1 MTSWLGH
8 GYSNT
13 AGRAY
18 PREPHAEAITTLRFP
33 PSLDSNSVIQ
43 NSDESRRRARALI
56 YPEHQ
61 GAVDAFYRDIEGED
75 ILRVLPVSQAV
86 RTRGG
91 MVLKLQKM
99 EKFIRPQ
106 LQDWIRM
113 ERMGRAHA
121 DRPAW
126 EVGGEEYR
134 FLKDNPTQSDL
145 DVLLEYLSRTAEKSP
160 ARFVSAAKSLFRAYM
175 SMCEH
180 THLWKSVRTGPDGE
194 LHTSPL
200 RNRFQSNR
208 NYQELRDALFDLSP
222 ATKAVFLTLTYDRK
236 IVPSL
241 TDALLMLNEDWNRFL
256 SRLRAELGP
265 LPPYLMTLEF
275 QRDGYPHIH
284 ALFFGIEYLFENGT
298 HSMYADATKKRSSVK
313 SIESFWKKGYS
324 YINRT
329 KRGATVHSPVAYM
342 MKYISKEWGW
352 GRGSEES
359 TLNHAMLWITGKRCF
374 NTSRSL
380 MNFLKANSER
390 PVQSR
395 IDDSSDTD
403 AELECLIVS
412 RPRPAELE
420 HEPRPSGVVHAN
432 LRKPGRRSLPVTVH
446 AERGEKVRIW
456 KQKAKRQTVCSH
468 TQIICV
474 PCVDTKRKTLA
485 GPANTRPDSVI
496 SLTNG
501 GSGNDSIEHAE
512 RDHADGGPH
521 GRTGDRLHG
530 RADGHAVVHPV
541 QAVGPPTLR
550 VRGRAVRHG
559 RVRISRRFG
568 PGS

>member
-1 MTSWLGH
+1 MPCVYDFQVFPSGSPARCGTLSSAFTHDTST
-8 GYSNT
+8 T
-13 AGRAY
+13 AGY
-18 PREPHAEAITTLRFP
+18 HSQPSAELLPARTVRP
-33 PSLDSNSVIQ
+33 SSLDSKSVIQ
-43 NSDESRRRARALI
+43 NSGRARALI

-75 ILRVLPVSQAV
+75 ILRVLPVSQVA
-86 RTRGG
+86 RTRGS
-91 MVLKLQKM
+91 MVVRLDKM
-99 EKFIRPQ
+99 KKFIRPQ
-106 LQDWIRM
+106 LQDWLRI
-113 ERMGRAHA
+113 ERMGRANT

-126 EVGGEEYR
+126 ETGGEQYR
-134 FLKDNPTQSDL
+134 FLKDNQDQLDL
-145 DVLLEYLSRTAEKSP
+145 DVLLEYLNRTAEESP
-160 ARFVSAAKSLFRAYM
+160 ARFVSAAKSLFRSYM
-175 SMCEH
+175 GMCEH
-180 THLWKSVRTGPDGE
+180 THLWKTVRTDADGE

-208 NYQELRDALFDLSP
+208 NYQELRDALFDLAP
-222 ATKAVFLTLTYDRK
+222 TTKAVFLTLTYDRK

-241 TDALLMLNEDWNRFL
+241 TDALLMLNADWNRFL

-298 HSMYADATKKRSSVK
+298 HLMYADATQKRSSVK

-395 IDDSSDTD
+395 IDDSPDTEKTD
-403 AELECLIVS
+403 AKLECLIVS
-412 RPRPAELE
+412 RPRPGKTELE
-420 HEPRPSGVVHAN
+420 HEPRPSGVVHAY
-432 LRKPGRRSLPVTVH
+432 LKHDTDACVSVTVH
-446 AERGEKVRIW
+446 AERGKSDENMGTTTADKLQSHSEYWCNMCPFKTRDIVRAR
-456 KQKAKRQTVCSH
+456 KHAARFSH
-468 TQIICV
+468 QF
-474 PCVDTKRKTLA
+474 D
-485 GPANTRPDSVI
+485 
-496 SLTNG
+496 
-501 GSGNDSIEHAE
+501 EW
-512 RDHADGGPH
+512 
-521 GRTGDRLHG
+521 
-530 RADGHAVVHPV
+530 
-541 QAVGPPTLR
+541 
-550 VRGRAVRHG
+550 
-559 RVRISRRFG
+559 RFG
-568 PGS
+568 